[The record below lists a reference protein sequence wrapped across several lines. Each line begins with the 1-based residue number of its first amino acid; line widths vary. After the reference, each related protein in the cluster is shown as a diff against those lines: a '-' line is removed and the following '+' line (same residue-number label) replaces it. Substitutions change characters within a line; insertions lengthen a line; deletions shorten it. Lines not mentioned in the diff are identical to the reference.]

1 MFTNLTLHYGWWL
14 LALILIGAELLLPG
28 FFLLWIGIAAA
39 AMGVVLWVVPT
50 LGMLAQAIVF
60 GVLAFTACVLYAKL
74 LRPRLE
80 RSEPGN
86 ERLNRRGEQMIGQ
99 RYELIEA
106 IVNGRGKARVG
117 DGQWLVSGP
126 DLPAGSTVEVVAVQ
140 GTTLQVRAAA

>member
-1 MFTNLTLHYGWWL
+1 MWELSAHYLWWI
-14 LALILIGAELLLPG
+14 LALLLIAGEVLLPG
-28 FFLLWIGIAAA
+28 YFMLWIGLAAA
-39 AMGVVLWVVPT
+39 AMGVVLWAVPT
-50 LGMLAQAIVF
+50 LGMLAQAVLF
-60 GVLAFTACVLYAKL
+60 ALLAFAFCVGYARW

-80 RSEPGN
+80 RSAPGN

-99 RYELIEA
+99 RYVLVEP

-126 DLPAGSTVEVVAVQ
+126 DLPLGSTVEVVAVE